1 MHTRLVAG
9 VIAVFAISNV
19 VVSADQERPH
29 FEVPPNESA
38 KADELANQLAR
49 LSRESGSKRSEAP
62 GGMRLRHGG
71 AAKAGV
77 SDVRHADL

>member
-29 FEVPPNESA
+29 FEVPPKESA
-38 KADELANQLAR
+38 KADELANQLAG
-49 LSRESGSKRSEAP
+49 LHGELIQTKRSSWRNSP
-62 GGMRLRHGG
+62 MLRWHG
-71 AAKAGV
+71 
-77 SDVRHADL
+77 